1 MNEIDKLDRQA
12 RTDLMN
18 MAVTDVKNPKFN
30 KDHCYNNACLL
41 IEKGL
46 HPRYLFTH
54 IADSIEEARWSKL
67 SASMIENSRISAI
80 LDTYAEIQKT
90 LLPHTSLSDGSITFF
105 KNSRLD
111 VVAAFVDHH
120 NPHPESNTVQA
131 MRHAGID
138 REEVKEFAEA
148 YLLKKKIEE
157 TLSSKTTKPKKV
169 AKI

>member
-18 MAVTDVKNPKFN
+18 MAVTDVRNPKFN

-41 IEKGL
+41 IEEGL
-46 HPRYLFTH
+46 DPKYLFTH
-54 IADSIEEARWSKL
+54 ISESIEEARWAKL
-67 SASMIENSRISAI
+67 SASMVENSRLSAI

-90 LLPHTSLSDGSITFF
+90 LLPHTSPSEGSITFF
-105 KNSRLD
+105 KDARLD

-120 NPHPESNTVQA
+120 NPHPESNMVQA

-138 REEVKEFAEA
+138 REEVKEFTEA

-157 TLSSKTTKPKKV
+157 TLLSKTTKPRKV
-169 AKI
+169 VKI

>member
-1 MNEIDKLDRQA
+1 MNDIYKLDRQA

-18 MAVTDVKNPKFN
+18 MAVTDVKNPQFN

-46 HPRYLFTH
+46 NPRYLFTH
-54 IADSIEEARWSKL
+54 IAESIQEARWAKL

-105 KNSRLD
+105 KNARLD

>member
-1 MNEIDKLDRQA
+1 
-12 RTDLMN
+12 
-18 MAVTDVKNPKFN
+18 
-30 KDHCYNNACLL
+30 
-41 IEKGL
+41 
-46 HPRYLFTH
+46 
-54 IADSIEEARWSKL
+54 
-67 SASMIENSRISAI
+67 MIENSRISAI

>member
-12 RTDLMN
+12 RTDIMN

-54 IADSIEEARWSKL
+54 IADSIEEARWAKL